1 MVAHEKRNSGQLF
14 CTVPTRNDLALSS
27 LLFSAQPTQ
36 KLGYPFPGPPP
47 LDGGCR
53 LPYNGAKPPPPS
65 PGEKRTY
72 TMKKALIVVDMQK
85 DFVDGSLGTPAAQ
98 SIVPAVVEKIR
109 AFRGD
114 ALLVTLDTHGADY
127 LQTLEGKKLPVPHCI
142 KGTPGHALHSE
153 IQAALSG
160 KPHTLVEKNT
170 FGSFDVARLLAE
182 RFPGETPEIELVGLC
197 TDICV
202 LSNALLLRAAFPNA
216 PITVDARCCAGV
228 TEDAHRAA
236 LTAMQSCQIDILA
249 L

>member
-1 MVAHEKRNSGQLF
+1 
-14 CTVPTRNDLALSS
+14 
-27 LLFSAQPTQ
+27 
-36 KLGYPFPGPPP
+36 
-47 LDGGCR
+47 
-53 LPYNGAKPPPPS
+53 
-65 PGEKRTY
+65 
-72 TMKKALIVVDMQK
+72 MKKALIVVDMQK

-170 FGSFDVARLLAE
+170 FGSFDVARSWWGSA
-182 RFPGETPEIELVGLC
+182 RTSASSPMRCSSAPPSRTPPSPW
-197 TDICV
+197 TP
-202 LSNALLLRAAFPNA
+202 AAA
-216 PITVDARCCAGV
+216 PA
-228 TEDAHRAA
+228 
-236 LTAMQSCQIDILA
+236 
-249 L
+249 

>member
-1 MVAHEKRNSGQLF
+1 MVAHEKRNPAQLF
-14 CTVPTRNDLALSS
+14 CAVPTQNDLALSS

-36 KLGYPFPGPPP
+36 KLGYPFPGSPP
-47 LDGGCR
+47 LDGSCR

-65 PGEKRTY
+65 PGEERTY

-127 LQTLEGKKLPVPHCI
+127 LQTLEGKKLPVHHCI

-160 KPHTLVEKNT
+160 KPHTLV
-170 FGSFDVARLLAE
+170 
-182 RFPGETPEIELVGLC
+182 
-197 TDICV
+197 
-202 LSNALLLRAAFPNA
+202 
-216 PITVDARCCAGV
+216 
-228 TEDAHRAA
+228 
-236 LTAMQSCQIDILA
+236 
-249 L
+249 